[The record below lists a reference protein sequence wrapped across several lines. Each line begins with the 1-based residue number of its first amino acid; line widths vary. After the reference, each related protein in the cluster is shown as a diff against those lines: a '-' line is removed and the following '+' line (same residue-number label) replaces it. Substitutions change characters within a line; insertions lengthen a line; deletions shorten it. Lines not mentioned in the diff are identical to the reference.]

1 MASAVG
7 ALIGKLTGAGRSLL
21 LAGVMLGSV
30 FSLASSASAETA
42 MQAYVTA
49 MQPGTNWGNTLDAV
63 PNEFSWG
70 APATTQ
76 AMIQGLAAKGYKSLR
91 LPVTWS
97 NYMGPA
103 PDYTID
109 PVWMDHV
116 QQIVDWALAANLHV
130 MLNAHHDSWTWFN
143 KMGYDHDAKLD
154 QFQKVWLQIA
164 TRFKDYPRELSFESI
179 NEPGFRDANDHD
191 LPADQMRALLDE
203 VNTTFFNVVRGT
215 GGNNAT
221 RPLVLPSV
229 YTSADQPMIDSLKAT
244 ITHLNDPNL
253 IATVHYYGYYPFSV
267 NMGGETKFGDLEKY
281 WVDVPFN
288 AVHDTFVASGIPVII
303 GEWGVLSGNNIE
315 RGEMLKYHE
324 YVAQYARQKN
334 ITTMLWD
341 TGGVY
346 NRTTQ
351 DWQPSNADLAA
362 IIRQGEVGRAT
373 TSESDLLFIK
383 AGTPVTDTLV
393 NLHLNGNTLVSI
405 DDNGTTLTPE
415 VDYTISGDVLTL
427 KAPVLAKYATGAF
440 GQKATLTLNS
450 NVGPAWK
457 IYVRYADTPVPAAFT
472 ALNGAGLSIPVAFN
486 GDVLATIECH
496 YADGTNAGP
505 VGWSAFPFWG
515 SDFHPDYANNAIVLS
530 SGFFSGA
537 PANSIVNFAFHF
549 WSGKVLAYQV
559 QIKPRTGSGGPDY
572 VIAGEGLASGW
583 NDWTS
588 WTAHNLNDTAQAHS
602 GSKSFSITFGTW
614 GGVALQ
620 HNSWEPTINTSGFHT
635 LVFWIHGGTAGGQ
648 KIGIGPIRGSTW
660 GPGSMQVPVP
670 VANTWQKVEIPLSSL
685 GVDGSPNI
693 TGFYFQ
699 DWSGGSQ
706 PTVYIDDLTLST
718 SYASTAREITGT
730 PAPVIT
736 STTVASGQYNAPFSY
751 TVTAVDNPVS
761 FGANGLPAGLAI
773 DAGTGV
779 ISGTPLAAGSFSVT
793 LSATNAVGTNTETL
807 ALTIAPAPA
816 TVALSGLTFTYDGA
830 AKSATVT
837 TSPADLPVTVTY
849 NGGPDAPVNAGSYAV
864 VATLA
869 DPNYAAA
876 PASGTL
882 VIQQAAA
889 TITLPGG
896 STPFSAAINAAYDGT
911 AQTVSLTTSP
921 TGVPVT
927 VTYNGS
933 TTAPTLPGTY
943 HVVVT
948 SSDANYT
955 GSVEG
960 TFVITVTALVRHAPT
975 LNGDLG
981 GSLQL
986 LTGESFAVNGS
997 ASVVDDLLLPG
1008 TPTVRLNGHPSFG
1021 GVVDAAGAVAPT
1033 DYSVTLN
1040 GGALVGHVVRR
1051 VDPITLPAVTA
1062 PAKPIGTREVTL
1074 NHAQQSPGDFAT
1086 IRNLTLNG
1094 NAGTVAV
1101 PAGVYGS
1108 FTVNGNSSLVL
1119 GVEGATEPAAY
1130 EFQSL
1135 TLNGNTSVQV
1145 VGPVTLKLADG
1156 ITLNGV
1162 LGAAEHPEW
1171 LEVQIAKG
1179 GLTLNGNATLHG
1191 IVTAP
1196 NSAVTVSGVLHG
1208 RVSADKLTLNGNGVL
1223 ADPDL

>member
-1 MASAVG
+1 MFCFRTFLNRLTIAVFPSLPSVVSVAAG
-7 ALIGKLTGAGRSLL
+7 TLTDKGSNRTRARRSLL
-21 LAGVMLGSV
+21 LAGAMLGSL
-30 FSLASSASAETA
+30 FSLASKASAETA

-76 AMIQGLAAKGYKSLR
+76 AMIQGLKAKGYNSLR

-97 NYMGPA
+97 NYMGSA

-109 PVWMDHV
+109 PAWMNHV

-143 KMGYDHDAKLD
+143 AIGTNHDAGLD
-154 QFQKVWLQIA
+154 RFQKVWLQIA
-164 TRFKDYPRELSFESI
+164 TRFKDYPSELSFESI
-179 NEPGFRDANDHD
+179 NEPGFRNASDQD

-203 VNTTFFNVVRGT
+203 VNTAFFNVVRGT
-215 GGNNAT
+215 GGGNAT

-281 WVDVPFN
+281 WVDVPFD

-315 RGEMLKYHE
+315 RGELLKYHE

-334 ITTMLWD
+334 LTTMLWD
-341 TGGVY
+341 TGGIY

-362 IIRQGEVGRAT
+362 IIRQGETGRAT

-383 AGTPVTDTLV
+383 AGTPVADTLV

-405 DDNGTTLTPE
+405 DDNGTTLAPE
-415 VDYTISGDVLTL
+415 ADYTISGDALTL
-427 KAPVLAKYATGAF
+427 KAHVLAKYATGAF

-472 ALNGAGLSIPVAFN
+472 TLNGAGLSIPVAFN
-486 GDVLATIECH
+486 GDVLSTIECH

-515 SDFHPDYANNAIVLS
+515 SDFHPDYASNAIVLS

-572 VIAGEGLASGW
+572 VIVGEGLASGW

-588 WTAHNLNDTAQAHS
+588 WTTHNLNDTAQAHS

-670 VANTWQKVEIPLSSL
+670 VANTWTKVEIPLSSL
-685 GVDGSPNI
+685 GVDGSPDI

-699 DWSGGSQ
+699 DWSGGNQ
-706 PTVYIDDLTLST
+706 PTVYIDDLSLST

-736 STTVASGQYNAPFSY
+736 STTVASGQYNVPFSY
-751 TVTAVDNPVS
+751 TITAVDNPVS
-761 FGANGLPAGLAI
+761 FSATGLPGGLAI
-773 DAGTGV
+773 DAVTGV
-779 ISGTPLAAGSFSVT
+779 ISGTPTAAGSYLVT
-793 LSATNAVGTNTETL
+793 LGATNAAGTNTETL
-807 ALTIAPAPA
+807 KLEIAPAP
-816 TVALSGLTFTYDGA
+816 VAITLSGGGSLSVAINATYNGA
-830 AKSATVT
+830 PQAVSIT
-837 TSPADLPVTVTY
+837 TSPV
-849 NGGPDAPVNAGSYAV
+849 
-864 VATLA
+864 
-869 DPNYAAA
+869 
-876 PASGTL
+876 
-882 VIQQAAA
+882 
-889 TITLPGG
+889 
-896 STPFSAAINAAYDGT
+896 
-911 AQTVSLTTSP
+911 
-921 TGVPVT
+921 GVPVT
-927 VTYNGS
+927 ITYNGN
-933 TTAPTLPGTY
+933 AIQPTLPGTY

-948 SSDANYT
+948 SNDPNYT

-960 TFVITVTALVRHAPT
+960 TLVITVTALVRHAPT
-975 LNGDLG
+975 INGDLG

-1021 GVVDAAGAVAPT
+1021 GTVDAAGAGAPT

-1040 GGALVGHVVRR
+1040 GGALVGQVVRR
-1051 VDPITLPAVTA
+1051 VDPIAMPAVTA
-1062 PAKPIGTREVTL
+1062 PANPTGTREVTL
-1074 NHAQQSPGDFAT
+1074 NHAQQNPGDFAT
-1086 IRNLTLNG
+1086 VRNLTLNG

-1119 GVEGATEPAAY
+1119 GEEGATEPAVY

-1145 VGPVTLKLADG
+1145 VGPVKLKLADG
-1156 ITLNGV
+1156 LTLNGV
-1162 LGAAEHPEW
+1162 LGSAEHPEW
-1171 LEVQIAKG
+1171 LEVLIAKG

-1196 NSAVTVSGVLHG
+1196 NSAVTISGVLHG

-1223 ADPDL
+1223 ADPNL